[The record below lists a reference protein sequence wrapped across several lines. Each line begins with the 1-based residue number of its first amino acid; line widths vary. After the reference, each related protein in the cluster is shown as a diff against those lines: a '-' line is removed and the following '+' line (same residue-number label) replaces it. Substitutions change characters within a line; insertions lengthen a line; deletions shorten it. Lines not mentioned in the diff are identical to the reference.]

1 MGENNLISIL
11 ISSVSFVV
19 SVVALYFSQLRRAK
33 IDIIAG
39 ELLNINHFAEG
50 NCGITLAVSIAN
62 RGAIPTTVRRLG
74 LLVQKPGSKEG
85 YLMEPLY
92 YQKIDQAGNFLHD
105 TPPGPIAVAGGKSE
119 TRQVLFRS
127 SFERPDEFT
136 FTRPGEYNFTVLA
149 WIKESVEPQAGDS
162 FLVELSE
169 QSAAQLDQ
177 WRKEK
182 NTMTER
188 VRRFEW
194 KKWEAHK
201 LTEVEVAALNRPN

>member
-1 MGENNLISIL
+1 MGEDNLISIV
-11 ISSVSFVV
+11 ISMVSFVV
-19 SVVALYFSQLRRAK
+19 SAVALYFAQLRRA
-33 IDIIAG
+33 DIGITAG
-39 ELLNINHFAEG
+39 ELLNISHFPEG
-50 NCGITLAVSIAN
+50 NCGVTLPVSIAN
-62 RGAIPTTVRRLG
+62 RGARPTTVHRLG

-105 TPPGPIAVAGGKSE
+105 TQPVPIAVAGGRSE

-136 FTRPGEYNFTVLA
+136 FTRPGEYNFTILA

-162 FLVELSE
+162 FLVDLSE
-169 QSAAQLDQ
+169 QSASQLDR

-182 NTMTER
+182 NTMSER